1 MATMVLTDV
10 TTWVSGYD
18 MTTDLNKMSIRAEV
32 DDKDATTFGSGGWRK
47 HQGGLKDVSAEYG
60 GLWQAGTGLVDEH
73 AFTNLGVSDRVMTVS
88 TDGLA
93 GSPAFFFQGATFS
106 YEALDAVGEL
116 APFNLSAKAT
126 NSAGLVSG
134 QVAKA
139 KGTQA
144 ATGVVGSAVNL
155 GAVAAGQY
163 VYAAVHVFTAGTTV
177 TLKLESDTASSFASA
192 ADVGSPLSAIT
203 TAGGTWVTRVAGPIT
218 DTWFRFNATTCTGT
232 FTLAAAIGIGS

>member
-1 MATMVLTDV
+1 MATLVLTDV
-10 TTWVSGYD
+10 TTWVNGYD
-18 MTTDLNKMSIRAEV
+18 MTTDLNKMTLRAEV

-60 GLWQAGTGLVDEH
+60 GLYQAGDDLIDDQ
-73 AFTNLGVSDRVMTVS
+73 AFSNLGVSDQIMTVS
-88 TDGLA
+88 PDGLA
-93 GSPAFFFQGATFS
+93 GSPAFFFRGATFS

-126 NSAGLVSG
+126 NQEGLVRG

-139 KGTQA
+139 KGTHS

-155 GAVAAGQY
+155 GAVPSGQFL
-163 VYAAVHVFTAGTTV
+163 YAAVHVFTAGTTI
-177 TLKLESDTASSFASA
+177 TLKIESDTTSGFASA

-203 TAGGTWVTRVAGPIT
+203 TEGGTWVTRVAGPIT
-218 DTWFRFNATTCTGT
+218 DTWFRVNATACTGS
-232 FTLAAAIGIGS
+232 FTMAAVIGIGS